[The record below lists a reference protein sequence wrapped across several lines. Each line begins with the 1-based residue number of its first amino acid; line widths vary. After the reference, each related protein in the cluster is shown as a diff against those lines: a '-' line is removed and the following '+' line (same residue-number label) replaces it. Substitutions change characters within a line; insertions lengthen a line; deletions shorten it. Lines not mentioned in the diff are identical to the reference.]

1 MATETRTVE
10 QIEAEIIQLG
20 DEITVLREKRVA
32 LRQEAD
38 VHWKARQQEIIDN
51 PSEIPPQR
59 VGEGEDPESA
69 G

>member
-1 MATETRTVE
+1 MTTKTRTVE
-10 QIEAEIIQLG
+10 QIEAEIVKLG
-20 DEITVLREKRVA
+20 DQITDLREKRVA

-51 PSEIPPQR
+51 PSGIPPQR
-59 VGEGEDPESA
+59 VGEGAEVQSA